1 MENEKDMS
9 EKKSEAEI
17 VISAT
22 PSETTES
29 KEKSSS
35 GLAKFAGFVLL
46 VLIIIGG
53 GLAAN
58 GQLMPLLESLQSKL
72 ASQQSSEPA
81 VVATEEESEP
91 VYQPAPQPAAPEAVT
106 EAVNIAASAEAEA
119 LLSTIEQLRGE
130 LQSMEASQKS
140 LQNGL
145 LEQQQMNLQVR
156 LRWITDPASRA
167 PQIQLAWEEIS
178 LLPGL
183 SDAQRS
189 QAESMQA
196 LARATVQSLRD
207 WQASL
212 HKWADALSTP
222 VHEDIIPTPEHP
234 WLAWITGQFHLRQA
248 PTQEARRLGSLRERL
263 LNASRSLTLE
273 SWPTDGEWQSLHAE
287 LLLQV
292 KAMHADSSDSAT
304 DLGLPENFAAIQ
316 KDLNSLRESAR
327 LWSQTPKGEF

>member
-17 VISAT
+17 VISAS
-22 PSETTES
+22 PSETTASEDKPS
-29 KEKSSS
+29 G
-35 GLAKFAGFVLL
+35 GLAKFAGFIML

-58 GQLMPLLESLQSKL
+58 GQLMPLLESLQAKFT
-72 ASQQSSEPA
+72 SQQSSEPE
-81 VVATEEESEP
+81 VVVSEP
-91 VYQPAPQPAAPEAVT
+91 ENAPLYQPAPQPEPEVVASSSK
-106 EAVNIAASAEAEA
+106 AAASAEAEA
-119 LLSTIEQLRGE
+119 LISTIEQLRSE
-130 LQSMEASQKS
+130 LQSMEASQRS

-145 LEQQQMNLQVR
+145 IEQQKMNLQVR

-183 SDAQRS
+183 ISEQRS

-212 HKWADALSTP
+212 QKWADALTTP

-234 WLAWITGQFHLRQA
+234 WLAWISRQFHLRQA

-263 LNASRSLTLE
+263 LDASRSLTLE
-273 SWPTDGEWQSLHAE
+273 KWPSDGEWQSLHAE

-292 KAMHADSSDSAT
+292 KALHWQSRETAT
-304 DLGLPENFAAIQ
+304 DLGLPENFAAIR
-316 KDLNSLRESAR
+316 KDLHSLRESAR
-327 LWSQTPKGEF
+327 LWSQTPQGEY

>member
-22 PSETTES
+22 PSETTASE
-29 KEKSSS
+29 KKSSG
-35 GLAKFAGFVLL
+35 GLAKFAGFILL

-58 GQLMPLLESLQSKL
+58 GQLMPLLESLQTKF
-72 ASQQSSEPA
+72 ASQQGSEPE
-81 VVATEEESEP
+81 VVASEP
-91 VYQPAPQPAAPEAVT
+91 LYQPAPEPEEVEPEVVT
-106 EAVNIAASAEAEA
+106 ESINVSASAEAEA
-119 LLSTIEQLRGE
+119 LLSTIEQLRSE
-130 LQSMEASQKS
+130 LQSMEASRRS
-140 LQNGL
+140 LQDGL
-145 LEQQQMNLQVR
+145 IEQQKMNLQVR

-183 SDAQRS
+183 SSEQRS
-189 QAESMQA
+189 QAESMQS

-212 HKWADALSTP
+212 HKWADALATP

-263 LNASRSLTLE
+263 LSASRSLTLE
-273 SWPTDGEWQSLHAE
+273 RWPSDGEWQSLHAE

-292 KAMHADSSDSAT
+292 KAMRGQSSETAT

-316 KDLNSLRESAR
+316 KDLHNLRESAR
-327 LWSQTPKGEF
+327 LWSQRPQGEY

>member
-22 PSETTES
+22 PSEATASE
-29 KEKSSS
+29 EKPSG
-35 GLAKFAGFVLL
+35 GLAKFAGFILL
-46 VLIIIGG
+46 VLIIIAG

-58 GQLMPLLESLQSKL
+58 GQLVPLLETVQGKF
-72 ASQQSSEPA
+72 ASQQSPEPE
-81 VVATEEESEP
+81 VVTSESENP
-91 VYQPAPQPAAPEAVT
+91 PLYQPAPEPEVAAVSSNETPST
-106 EAVNIAASAEAEA
+106 EAEV
-119 LLSTIEQLRGE
+119 LLATIEQLRSQ
-130 LQSMEASQKS
+130 LQSMESSQRA
-140 LQNGL
+140 LQDGL
-145 LEQQQMNLQVR
+145 IEQQKMNLQVR

-183 SDAQRS
+183 SSEQRS
-189 QAESMQA
+189 QAESMQS

-212 HKWADALSTP
+212 QKWADALVTP
-222 VHEDIIPTPEHP
+222 AHEDIIPTPEHP

-263 LNASRSLTLE
+263 LNASRVLTLE
-273 SWPTDGEWQSLHAE
+273 KWPSDGEWQSLHAE

-292 KAMHADSSDSAT
+292 KAMHGQRSESAT
-304 DLGLPENFAAIQ
+304 DLGLPENFTAIQ
-316 KDLNSLRESAR
+316 KDLHTLRESAR
-327 LWSQTPKGEF
+327 LWSRTPQGEY